1 MSSAVILRVYVPD
14 TRRATRGMEEL
25 DATSGRS
32 ARRAPWEAATMALL
46 TSVCIQLLFHFTI
59 STTMAPRPRDA
70 PPAPGLLA
78 TAFSFV
84 SREIESFITTA
95 TGGEIQQ
102 VRRYKRLVRVR
113 CGGWTRRTEHLASL
127 DPARGLFI
135 ASDA

>member
-1 MSSAVILRVYVPD
+1 MSQTQDVLCVHC
-14 TRRATRGMEEL
+14 GMEEL

-84 SREIESFITTA
+84 SREIESFVTAA
-95 TGGEIQQ
+95 TGGDVQKVSTEFWSWVLQGNACREGGGR
-102 VRRYKRLVRVR
+102 VDEFRRV
-113 CGGWTRRTEHLASL
+113 C
-127 DPARGLFI
+127 
-135 ASDA
+135 